1 MAQMTRFASFGPDL
15 VNAAHTGPVLV
26 ISAHLNPRRSI
37 KLYIE
42 PKNDQL
48 VHKKHDIILK
58 KHVPRA

>member
-1 MAQMTRFASFGPDL
+1 MAQTTQNASF
-15 VNAAHTGPVLV
+15 GPVLV

-48 VHKKHDIILK
+48 VHKKHDIIFK